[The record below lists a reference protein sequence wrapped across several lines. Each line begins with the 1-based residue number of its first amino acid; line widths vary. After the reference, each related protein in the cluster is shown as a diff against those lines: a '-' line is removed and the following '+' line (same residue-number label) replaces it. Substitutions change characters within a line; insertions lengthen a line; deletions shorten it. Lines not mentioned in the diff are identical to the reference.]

1 MSEHTQ
7 HRSKSK
13 TGAAS
18 LEFNDFELQSTM
30 QEFLKDEVKDEGKGI
45 WNIATITGLVM
56 LFTALTFVV
65 SSIGLPVGE
74 FLSDFSSG
82 MVNAF
87 PIIGGIMLM
96 FVGFG
101 FFVGDR
107 RKERKRK
114 KAIKKQQKA
123 HFSDIHGSEDTQAK
137 SSNTSFKNSLRDEST
152 TSQKTNVFDD
162 FGYRHA
168 KKLMKSRTNK
178 KIAGVCGG
186 LARYFGI
193 SATVVRIIFVA
204 AFFMGYGTSLLIY
217 IGLSLAM
224 PKEPIELMEDFDF

>member
-1 MSEHTQ
+1 MAEQQKS
-7 HRSKSK
+7 RSK
-13 TGAAS
+13 TGAS
-18 LEFNDFELQSTM
+18 TLEFNEFELNSTM
-30 QEFLKDEVKDEGKGI
+30 QDFLKDEEKQEGKGI
-45 WNIATITGLVM
+45 WNIATISGLVM

-74 FLSDFSSG
+74 FLRDFSSG
-82 MVNAF
+82 MINAL
-87 PIIGGIMLM
+87 PIIGGFLLM

-107 RKERKRK
+107 KKIRKERKAQRQK
-114 KAIKKQQKA
+114 KKED
-123 HFSDIHGSEDTQAK
+123 FSDVYGSEEK
-137 SSNTSFKNSLRDEST
+137 YSSLRNNLSGDSKTSSSSSST
-152 TSQKTNVFDD
+152 VFDD

-193 SATVVRIIFVA
+193 SPTVVRIIFVA
-204 AFFMGYGTSLLIY
+204 AFFMGYGTSLLVY
-217 IGLSLAM
+217 LGLSLAM
-224 PKEPIELMEDFDF
+224 PKEPIELMDDFDY